1 MTIPVQFRCVL
12 KFSAPLF
19 CFIGYH
25 HGSQSNLSRYCFFSY
40 LDQVALTNAFSTI
53 SIDNLS
59 NVFFFGNNNPNLR
72 PSSAIIWEIA
82 SKIFLR
88 PKCVTRFPLLSYIT
102 WLNYGKS
109 VPTARSNIASKFTV
123 SLLTELFSLDFP
135 LDPNVDPHCTGFSSL
150 LYILNL
156 PKLSRT
162 TKQKSPNMGKK

>member
-1 MTIPVQFRCVL
+1 M
-12 KFSAPLF
+12 
-19 CFIGYH
+19 
-25 HGSQSNLSRYCFFSY
+25 
-40 LDQVALTNAFSTI
+40 
-53 SIDNLS
+53 
-59 NVFFFGNNNPNLR
+59 FFFGNNNPNLR

-150 LYILNL
+150 LYVLNL
-156 PKLSRT
+156 LTLSGT
-162 TKQKSPNMGKK
+162 TTQKIPNMGKIQAKSDQTLTSVAGHKWAQKSDIFGKVLEKGLTWSEAFLEFRIRPQVFSK